1 MSGKKVIFLL
11 VKKIVEMVYFVTVLK
26 LIKTDLFFK
35 QRPVSRNMWNKL

>member
-11 VKKIVEMVYFVTVLK
+11 VKKIVEMDHFVTVLK